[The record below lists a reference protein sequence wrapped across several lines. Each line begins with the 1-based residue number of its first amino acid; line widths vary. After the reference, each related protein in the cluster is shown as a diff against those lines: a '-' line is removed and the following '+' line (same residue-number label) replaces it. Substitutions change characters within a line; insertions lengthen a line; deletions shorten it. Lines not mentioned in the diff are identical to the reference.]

1 MHCRCGKFRAGETM
15 LSLGWIALYAAA
27 LYVAVGV
34 VFALAFLTTG
44 VTRALPEPIPVS
56 IGARFLFIPASIVL
70 WPLVLQRW
78 RKAKEGQ

>member
-1 MHCRCGKFRAGETM
+1 M

-34 VFALAFLTTG
+34 VFALAFLTVG

-56 IGARFLFIPASIVL
+56 AGARILFIPVSIVL
-70 WPLVLQRW
+70 WPLVLARW
-78 RKAKEGQ
+78 LKAKERQ